1 MPIASVAS
9 LDWEDLEEWA
19 GSAVV
24 ERGESYRRRVHDL
37 AVTQEERLVADVM
50 GGESYLTLVWMTGD
64 TPDHQCSCPYAGPCK
79 HAVAVVLTYLDH
91 LSSGKS
97 VPNIESD
104 ELDARLSAYG
114 LAGGPE
120 QAFDVKKARTALKAM
135 SKAKLVE
142 WAMDRFAVDPA
153 LFDTLPLAA
162 PLTDKALAQTVGRLR
177 RRIRE
182 TASEGG
188 WQDHWSHRG
197 YTPDYGPIRAQ
208 LEKLLKGGHEAVVAE
223 LGEEIFE
230 RGTAQVEESDDEG
243 ETASQISDCL
253 AVVLDAKGKTR
264 QPAAKL
270 MIWYWDK
277 LMNDEYALLEGLE
290 PPVEEARLSRA
301 DWGEVAEAF
310 GNRLA
315 SSPKPASDDRWSSE
329 RHRRERLLACTRSAL
344 FNTGEDERAIELMI
358 EELPYCDN
366 YVELVQCLLA
376 TKAYD
381 QAVDWARQGFHKTL
395 DDHPGIAWKLVE
407 LLVEIARKRRDW
419 LLVAALRAEAFVRHT
434 NVDHYRDAEKA
445 GRKADCWQQVRPAL
459 LRFLETGAAPSSAAG
474 WPLPGTGLQWS
485 GSRFRRTFP
494 EHNDLIAIALYESR
508 TEDALRWFREAPN
521 QDYHAEAV
529 AKAVAGTYPDV
540 SLEVWK
546 RKTEG
551 LIDRVQPR
559 SYREAM
565 PYLSRMEKLMQSLGR
580 GDEYRGYISALRL
593 RHKAKRRLMEE
604 LDKLETRQR
613 NSTR

>member
-1 MPIASVAS
+1 M
-9 LDWEDLEEWA
+9 
-19 GSAVV
+19 
-24 ERGESYRRRVHDL
+24 ERGRSYRRRVHDL
-37 AVTQEERLVADVM
+37 AVTQDEHLVADVV

-79 HAVAVVLTYLDH
+79 HAVAVVLTYLDY

-97 VPNIESD
+97 VPKIESD
-104 ELDARLSAYG
+104 ELDVRLSAYG

-120 QAFDVKKARTALKAM
+120 QALDVEKARVALKAM

-142 WAMDRFAVDPA
+142 WALDRFADDPS
-153 LFDTLPLAA
+153 LLDTLPLAS
-162 PLTDKALAQTVGRLR
+162 PLTDKALAQTVARLR

-188 WQDHWSHRG
+188 WRDHWDHRG
-197 YTPDYGPIRAQ
+197 YTPDYAPIRVQ
-208 LEKLLKGGHEAVVAE
+208 LEELLKGGHEAVVAE

-243 ETASQISDCL
+243 ETAWQIRECL
-253 AVVLDAKGKTR
+253 AVVLNARGKTQ

-277 LMNDEYALLEGLE
+277 LINDEYALLEGLG
-290 PPVEEARLSRA
+290 PPVDEARLSRT
-301 DWGEVAEAF
+301 DWREVAEAF

-315 SSPKPASDDRWSSE
+315 SSPKPASDDGWSSKKY
-329 RHRRERLLACTRSAL
+329 RRERLLACTQSAL
-344 FNTGEDERAIELMI
+344 FNAGEDERAIRLMI

-366 YVELVQCLLA
+366 YVELVQRLLA
-376 TKAYD
+376 SKTYD
-381 QAVDWARQGFHKTL
+381 QAAHWAHQGFHKTL
-395 DDHPGIAWKLVE
+395 DDQPGIAWKLVE

-419 LLVAALRAEAFVRHT
+419 LLVAALRAEAFVWHT
-434 NVDHYRDAEKA
+434 HMDNYRDAEIA
-445 GRKADCWQQVRPAL
+445 GRKADRWQPVRHAL
-459 LRFLETGAAPSSAAG
+459 LRFLETGAAPSSTAG
-474 WPLPGTGLQWS
+474 WPLPDTGLQWS
-485 GSRFRRTFP
+485 DPRVPRTFP
-494 EHNDLIAIALYESR
+494 DHNDLIAIALYESR

-529 AKAVAGTYPDV
+529 AKAVAGTHPDV
-540 SLEVWK
+540 SLEVWR
-546 RKTEG
+546 RKAEN
-551 LIDRVQPR
+551 LIARVQPR
-559 SYREAM
+559 AYREAV
-565 PYLSRMEKLMQSLGR
+565 PHLSRMEKLLQSLGR
-580 GDEYRGYISALRL
+580 SDEYRDYISALRL

-613 NSTR
+613 SGRR

>member
-1 MPIASVAS
+1 MSIASVAS
-9 LDWEDLEEWA
+9 LGWEDLEEWA

-24 ERGESYRRRVHDL
+24 ERGENYRRRVHDL
-37 AVTQEERLVADVM
+37 AVTQDEHLVANVL
-50 GGESYLTLVWMTGD
+50 GGESYLTLVWIAGD

-79 HAVAVVLTYLDH
+79 HAVAVILTYLDH
-91 LSSGKS
+91 IRSGKS
-97 VPNIESD
+97 VPRIEAD
-104 ELDARLSAYG
+104 ELDARSSAYG

-120 QAFDVKKARTALKAM
+120 QALDVEKARAALKAM

-142 WAMDRFAVDPA
+142 WAMDRFADDPS
-153 LFDTLPLAA
+153 LFDTLPLAS
-162 PLTDKALAQTVGRLR
+162 PLTDKALAQTVARLR

-188 WQDHWSHRG
+188 WRDHWDHRG
-197 YTPDYGPIRAQ
+197 YTPDYAPIRAQ

-243 ETASQISDCL
+243 ETAWQIRECL
-253 AVVLDAKGKTR
+253 AVVLNARGKTQ

-277 LMNDEYALLEGLE
+277 LTNDEYSLLEGLE
-290 PPVEEARLSRA
+290 PPVEEARLSRT
-301 DWGEVAEAF
+301 DWREVAEAF

-329 RHRRERLLACTRSAL
+329 KYRRERLLACTQSAL
-344 FNTGEDERAIELMI
+344 FNAGEDERAIRLMI

-376 TKAYD
+376 SKAYD
-381 QAVDWARQGFHKTL
+381 QAAHWAHQGFHKTL
-395 DDHPGIAWKLVE
+395 DDQPGIAWKLVE

-419 LLVAALRAEAFVRHT
+419 LLVAALRAEAFVWHT
-434 NVDHYRDAEKA
+434 HMDNYRDAEKA
-445 GRKADCWQQVRPAL
+445 GRKADCWQQVRYAL
-459 LRFLETGAAPSSAAG
+459 LRFLETGTAPSSTAG
-474 WPLPGTGLQWS
+474 WPLPATGLQWS
-485 GSRFRRTFP
+485 GSRFPRTFP

-508 TEDALRWFREAPN
+508 TEDALQWFREAPN
-521 QDYHAEAV
+521 QNYHAEAV
-529 AKAVAGTYPDV
+529 AKAVAETHPDV
-540 SLEVWK
+540 SLEVWR
-546 RKTEG
+546 RKAEN
-551 LIDRVQPR
+551 LIARVQPR
-559 SYREAM
+559 AYREAV
-565 PYLSRMEKLMQSLGR
+565 PYLSRMEKLLQSLGR
-580 GDEYRGYISALRL
+580 GDEYRDYISALRL

-604 LDKLETRQR
+604 LDRLETRPR
-613 NSTR
+613 SGRR